1 MSAPARDPRGVPVG
15 TRSAEA
21 LRHAEQGL
29 WRMVSFFGDPLP
41 DLEAAAQADP
51 HWMLPPVMQAGFLLS
66 LTEAPLRA
74 QAQPLL
80 ERALARREGAPPREQ
95 AHLDAVRLGWQGDW
109 AGACARWDEILLEH
123 PRDLLALLW
132 AHLFDFHR
140 GDAWQLRQ
148 RVARVLPQWDAADPL
163 YPYVLGMR
171 AFGLEETHHHA
182 EAEAVGR
189 RALEGG
195 TPVAWAVHAVAH
207 VMEMQGRVDEGA
219 AWLARHQP
227 QWVDNG
233 LAVHLWWHLGLF
245 RLERLDTEG
254 ALRLVCTRGPEHGGP
269 GTVYATLAEVPEPVR
284 RARHTGITVATLPL
298 GVTADARHGR
308 PWLLAGHKTTSYAP
322 NQAARRWAAAHGVDD
337 VLWVSTDGYAL
348 EGPSANLVWLAGDTL
363 CTVPADT
370 GILPGITADWLLGR
384 AAALGWT
391 AARRRIS
398 PAELH
403 HTDGA
408 WFTSSVRGLA
418 EIRAL
423 DGVPLP
429 ASPHT
434 PALRDLLGLP

>member
-1 MSAPARDPRGVPVG
+1 MGVSGRQIVAVLGRGVVPADEPVLRADDRG
-15 TRSAEA
+15 AVHGDGLFETMHVRDGRPWLVDEHLARLARSAAA
-21 LRHAEQGL
+21 L
-29 WRMVSFFGDPLP
+29 DLP
-41 DLEAAAQADP
+41 VPETD
-51 HWMLPPVMQAGFLLS
+51 
-66 LTEAPLRA
+66 
-74 QAQPLL
+74 
-80 ERALARREGAPPREQ
+80 AL
-95 AHLDAVRLGWQGDW
+95 
-109 AGACARWDEILLEH
+109 
-123 PRDLLALLW
+123 RDLL
-132 AHLFDFHR
+132 DT
-140 GDAWQLRQ
+140 
-148 RVARVLPQWDAADPL
+148 VC
-163 YPYVLGMR
+163 
-171 AFGLEETHHHA
+171 
-182 EAEAVGR
+182 
-189 RALEGG
+189 
-195 TPVAWAVHAVAH
+195 
-207 VMEMQGRVDEGA
+207 A
-219 AWLARHQP
+219 AWPPR
-227 QWVDNG
+227 
-233 LAVHLWWHLGLF
+233 
-245 RLERLDTEG
+245 TEG

-269 GTVYATLAEVPEPVR
+269 GTVYATLAEVPDPVR